1 VIEAL
6 FAGLF
11 GLIFGSFLNVCIYR
25 MPRDLS
31 VARPARSFCPSCEA
45 TIAWYDNLPVVSY
58 FYLGG
63 RCRNCR
69 ARIPLRYP
77 IVEFATGA
85 LFVGFVLWL
94 GPTVEALKYCIFAA
108 IQVALIAMDFEERI
122 LADEFT
128 LGGIAIGLLFAA
140 FLPMPPGFFALY
152 YSESWSARV
161 VSLAESAFGA
171 GLLSSVL
178 WSIGALY
185 HRLRGREGLGF
196 GDVKMVGMIGAF
208 LGLGPAL
215 LTVVVGSVLGT
226 VCGITYILLRGENAA
241 TYELPFGSF
250 LGAGALAV
258 AVWSRLQI

>member
-11 GLIFGSFLNVCIYR
+11 GLILGSFLNVCIYR

-31 VARPARSFCPSCEA
+31 VARPARSFCPSCET
-45 TIAWYDNLPVVSY
+45 TIPWYDNLPLLSY
-58 FYLGG
+58 GYLGG
-63 RCRNCR
+63 RCRRCR
-69 ARIPLRYP
+69 VGIPIRYP
-77 IVEFATGA
+77 IVEFLTGA
-85 LFVGFVLWL
+85 LFFGFVLWL
-94 GPTVEALKYCIFAA
+94 GPTLEALKYCFFAA

-128 LGGIAIGLLFAA
+128 LGGIGAGLLFAA
-140 FLPMPPGFFALY
+140 FVPMPPGLFVLFY
-152 YSESWSARV
+152 GDSWSPRMA
-161 VSLAESAFGA
+161 SLAESAFA
-171 GLLSSVL
+171 AVLLSSVL
-178 WSIGALY
+178 WAIGALY
-185 HRLRGREGLGF
+185 YRLRGREGLGF

-215 LTVVVGSVLGT
+215 LTVIAGSLLGT

-250 LGAGALAV
+250 LGAGALMV
-258 AVWSRLQI
+258 AVWSRLQM